1 MPGRDHPFNRPLSST
16 VDQIGSRILFR
27 AYGRSSKAWPIQAGL
42 AANDALILLDEAH
55 CSQPFME
62 TLHSVRRYR
71 QWAEKPL
78 PNPFHISILSATPP
92 ETQDVFR
99 DTSDEPRT
107 QGHPLGDRQLAGKKT
122 ILKETKANGRKA
134 VPEFARELA
143 DQAEFLVK
151 DKPWAAVIF
160 VNYVATARAVHRI
173 LAARHGENAILLT
186 GRMRPIDKD
195 DTISDRL
202 HKFDL
207 SSSRSLD
214 RRLSAPVFIVA
225 TPNPGS
231 RR

>member
-1 MPGRDHPFNRPLSST
+1 MCFQLRGGMYRSDAWARSPLQSAIIAST

-107 QGHPLGDRQLAGKKT
+107 QGHPLGDRQLAGKQSEGDRGKRQKSGAG
-122 ILKETKANGRKA
+122 ICPGIGGSGR
-134 VPEFARELA
+134 
-143 DQAEFLVK
+143 
-151 DKPWAAVIF
+151 I
-160 VNYVATARAVHRI
+160 
-173 LAARHGENAILLT
+173 
-186 GRMRPIDKD
+186 
-195 DTISDRL
+195 
-202 HKFDL
+202 
-207 SSSRSLD
+207 
-214 RRLSAPVFIVA
+214 
-225 TPNPGS
+225 PGKG
-231 RR
+231 